1 MKDAPSAF
9 CKTERFHVLVA
20 MAIACGSAHF
30 MNAARLVLFFFFA
43 AVFLPAL
50 AIAAPVRENA
60 AADSADRARAQ
71 AAMDALQQWYVED
84 TGLYRTTGWWNSAN
98 AITALANFSRVENT
112 KRYLPVF
119 ANTLHAAPGSPDG
132 GRGFLNNYYD
142 DEGWWALAW
151 IDVYDLIG
159 DPTYLRTA
167 DGIFSDMQLGWD
179 TTTCGGGVWW
189 SKKTREKNAIENEL
203 FLSVAA
209 SLANRTSDAARRRA
223 DLAWARK
230 EWAWFSNSGMINQSQ
245 LINDGLD
252 ASDPAHC
259 RNNGKNT
266 WTYNQGVILGGLVEL
281 DKAAPGPGLK
291 KLATAIAHSAIEH
304 LTDAKGI
311 LHETSDA
318 HTGGDVPQFKGI
330 FVRNLMTLDSASPD
344 CRFETFI
351 QANARSAWEND
362 RDASNRFG
370 FWWKGPFDL
379 ADAARQSSAL
389 DLLIAADAVGA
400 SRRSRPNE
408 SHGDSKVVPCDGL
421 HSPVLSGPIGQAR

>member
-1 MKDAPSAF
+1 MKDESSAF
-9 CKTERFHVLVA
+9 RKTEWSHVLVA
-20 MAIACGSAHF
+20 MAIAYGNSHLL
-30 MNAARLVLFFFFA
+30 NAARLVLLFVFT
-43 AVFLPAL
+43 AVFLLAE
-50 AIAAPVRENA
+50 AIAAPVRENV
-60 AADSADRARAQ
+60 AADSALGARAQ
-71 AAMDALQQWYVED
+71 AGMDALQQWYVQD
-84 TGLYRTTGWWNSAN
+84 TGLYRTTGWWNAAN
-98 AITALANFSRVENT
+98 AITALANFSRVEGTT
-112 KRYLPVF
+112 KYLPVF
-119 ANTLHAAPGSPDG
+119 ANTLRAAPGSRDG
-132 GRGFLNNYYD
+132 GWGFLNNYYD

-151 IDVYDLIG
+151 IDVYDLTG
-159 DPTYLRTA
+159 DPAYLRTA
-167 DGIFSDMQLGWD
+167 DGIFTDMQLGWD

-209 SLANRTSDAARRRA
+209 SLANRTPDAARRRV
-223 DLAWARK
+223 DLAWALK

-252 ASDPAHC
+252 ASDRFHC

-281 DKAAPGPGLK
+281 DKAAPDPGLK
-291 KLATAIAHSAIEH
+291 KLAAAIAHSAIEH
-304 LTDAKGI
+304 LTDDQGI

-330 FVRNLMTLDSASPD
+330 FGRNLMILDSASPD

-362 RDASNRFG
+362 RDASNHFG

-389 DLLIAADAVGA
+389 DLLIAAEAMDA
-400 SRRSRPNE
+400 SRRSRTNE
-408 SHGDSKVVPCDGL
+408 SHGDSKVVPCHGSR
-421 HSPVLSGPIGQAR
+421 SPVLSK